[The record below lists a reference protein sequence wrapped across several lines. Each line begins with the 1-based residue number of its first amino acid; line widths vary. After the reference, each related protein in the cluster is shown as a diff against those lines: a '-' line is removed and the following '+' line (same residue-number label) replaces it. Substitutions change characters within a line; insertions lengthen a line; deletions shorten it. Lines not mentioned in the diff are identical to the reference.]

1 MRALGVLLTLG
12 GAVASIAAVREIFV
26 ARRPRDVA
34 AAAVAVVAVAAL
46 LGGLVLVVAPD
57 AL

>member
-1 MRALGVLLTLG
+1 MRALGVVLTLL
-12 GAVASIAAVREIFV
+12 GAAALVGAVREIFV
-26 ARRPRDVA
+26 AHRPRDVA

-57 AL
+57 AV